1 MIASET
7 LVALIAMKRLVALSL
22 LLLSLLGSA
31 NGVWAQ
37 GYWRDLP
44 PEDRRQLRQQMRE
57 HWQQEREIRRDD
69 GASRWRDVPQEDRR
83 RLRDD
88 IREQRAWQDQR
99 EQRSWGEQRERR
111 GEGRGWRR
119 D

>member
-83 RLRDD
+83 RLRGARRIARRPARDKAWD
-88 IREQRAWQDQR
+88 GRASGKMPAHADPR
-99 EQRSWGEQRERR
+99 P
-111 GEGRGWRR
+111 
-119 D
+119 